1 MEPAVALD
9 QFCCFCILTKP
20 SWNDIVANKTLLFYE
35 I

>member
-9 QFCCFCILTKP
+9 QFCFCILTKP